1 MKNTSARF
9 VTTCIFNMK
18 RDATSSGFIA
28 LISILIVSAVLLAT
42 TLGLAQFGLAN
53 RFLIMHLEQKTA
65 SEKLAEGCVQMAR
78 IKVYN
83 EPSYTVSLRDV
94 SIAGG
99 TCTINSVTNSGSAST
114 IKVTATEGESIS
126 NLCVVV
132 NNTNGSFTSWKE
144 VPKLTNAANSC
155 P

>member
-1 MKNTSARF
+1 
-9 VTTCIFNMK
+9 MK
-18 RDATSSGFIA
+18 RDTTTSGFIA

-53 RFLIMHLEQKTA
+53 RFFIMHLEQKAA

-83 EPSYTVSLRDV
+83 DPSYTVSSRDID
-94 SIAGG
+94 IADK
-99 TCTINSVTNSGSAST
+99 TCTIHSITNSGSAST
-114 IKVTATEGESIS
+114 IKVRAMEGESIS

-144 VPKLTNAANSC
+144 VPKLTNTANTC